1 MEGVPDVLEGYTDSI
16 MTRTR
21 YPAELRERATRLAVE
36 ARRDPETHTG
46 AISRIA
52 EQTGVGKEALRTWVK
67 KAEDADLPVETED
80 VEARI
85 RRLEKENR
93 ELRKSNEIL
102 KSATA
107 YFGKAE
113 FDRVH
118 K

>member
-1 MEGVPDVLEGYTDSI
+1 MEGVPDILEGYTDSI
-16 MTRTR
+16 MAKNR
-21 YPAELRERATRLAVE
+21 YPAVLRERATRLALE
-36 ARRDPETHTG
+36 ARRDPETHAG
-46 AISRIA
+46 AISRVA

-67 KAEDADLPVETED
+67 KAEDAELPVEAED
-80 VEARI
+80 VQARI

-113 FDRVH
+113 FDRLQ